1 MRLTWYDLE
10 IRNEWEELVWYER
23 FAVAWKNNA
32 GTYAQAVADNMR
44 KEGYGPVH
52 FIITEVKDG
61 NI

>member
-1 MRLTWYDLE
+1 M
-10 IRNEWEELVWYER
+10 WYER